1 MPLEAYRSKKMKKWF
16 LYSFRLLVPLLF
28 LGVPDGLA
36 KDDVPT
42 IYIRD
47 IKGDPILHAFV
58 SLDEKEVLTVGTDG
72 SLELPSDMDQGTTLI
87 ITAMGYDQ
95 KVVTLKDV
103 LVNPSI
109 VLNERVG
116 NLEEVVIGATRTNRS
131 VEELPM
137 PVTVIG
143 HDKIQKTGALRLSEV
158 LREQTGLQVVS
169 NHGVG
174 LQMQGLSSDYIL
186 ILLDGEPLIGR
197 TAGTF
202 DLDRISVANIE
213 RIEILR
219 GPSSSLYGSEAMAGV
234 VNIITKSNQQGIRA
248 TVQSRYRTNNTLDLG
263 GDLGISKGAWDLYA
277 YYNRFNTDG
286 YDLTPEVPGLTS
298 AAFKANTFQ
307 VKVGNK
313 ISDQWKAAV
322 FFKYYTEDSD
332 NYMELNRDGTPVLA
346 DMIGRRTDLNINP
359 TLTFKPRQDWT
370 FTLRGM
376 SSVFDTESSTVFQE
390 DGELF
395 DSEDFRQFYHRTE
408 LQVDHQLNASQLI
421 TVGAGHLVE
430 TVEATR
436 YDDVNRFDAGYFY
449 AQHQWTPSDKWNVVS
464 GIRGD
469 VHSQYGSQFSPKI
482 AGQYQ
487 LNDKLSWQMSVGM
500 GFKAP
505 DFRQVLLNFNNAS
518 SGYYVFGANLVQEEI
533 KVLEE
538 QGLIQQILL
547 NPSQFGELN
556 AETSWA
562 FNTGFRWKMNNDIFL
577 HGNLFRNNISNL
589 IETSPVARLTNGQ
602 HVYSYMNVANV
613 ITQGAEMD
621 LDWRVVNELRFSVGY
636 MFLDTRDLDVLDRI
650 DNGEIYKRDAS
661 NRTRKVTRSDYGGLL
676 NRSKHSG
683 QVKLDFFETNT
694 GIDISLRGI
703 YRGKFGFG
711 DVNGNLI
718 LDDEMEYSKGLIV
731 WNTTLSKT
739 LNNGIRIEL
748 GSNNLLN
755 SLNHHDPTNPG
766 RLLFVG
772 LQSRLDKLFTK

>member
-1 MPLEAYRSKKMKKWF
+1 M
-16 LYSFRLLVPLLF
+16 VPLLF
-28 LGVPDGLA
+28 MGMSDGFA
-36 KDDVPT
+36 KDDLPT
-42 IYIRD
+42 IYILD
-47 IKGDPILHAFV
+47 IKGDPILHAYV
-58 SLDEKEVLTVGTDG
+58 RLDETEVLTVDVNG
-72 SLELPSDMDQGTTLI
+72 SLELPPNMDQGTTLI

-95 KVVTLKDV
+95 KVISFRDV
-103 LVNPSI
+103 LENPSI

-116 NLEEVVIGATRTNRS
+116 NLEEVVVGATRTNRS
-131 VEELPM
+131 VEDLPM

-143 HDKIQKTGALRLSEV
+143 TEKIQRTGALRLSEV

-234 VNIITKSNQQGIRA
+234 VNIITKSSKQGIRA
-248 TVQSRYRTNNTLDLG
+248 TLQSRYRTHGTLDLG
-263 GDLGISKGAWDLYA
+263 GDLGISKGPWDLYA
-277 YYNRFNTDG
+277 YYNRYRTDG

-332 NYMELNRDGTPVLA
+332 NYMELNRAGSPALA

-390 DGELF
+390 DGALF
-395 DSEDFRQFYHRTE
+395 ESEDFRQFYHRSE
-408 LQVDHQLNASQLI
+408 LQVDHQLNASQLL
-421 TVGAGHLVE
+421 TVGAGHLIE
-430 TVEATR
+430 TVRATR
-436 YDDVNRFDAGYFY
+436 YNDVNRFDAGYFF
-449 AQHQWTPSDKWNVVS
+449 AQHQLTPAGDKWNVVS
-464 GIRGD
+464 GIRAD
-469 VHSQYGSQFSPKI
+469 IHSQYGSQFSPKI

-487 LNDKLSWQMSVGM
+487 LNDKVSWQMSIGM

-518 SGYYVFGANLVQEEI
+518 SGYYVFGASLLQEEI
-533 KVLEE
+533 KRLEQ
-538 QGLIQQILL
+538 QGLIQQTLL
-547 NPSQFGELN
+547 DPSQFGGLT

-562 FNTGFRWKMNNDIFL
+562 FNTGFRWKMNDDIFL
-577 HGNLFRNNISNL
+577 QGNLFRNNISNL

-602 HVYSYMNVANV
+602 HVYSYLNVANV
-613 ITQGAEMD
+613 ITQGAEVD
-621 LDWRVVNELRFSVGY
+621 LDWRIVDQLRFSIGY

-650 DNGEIYKRDAS
+650 DKGEVYKRDAS

-676 NRSKHSG
+676 NRSRHSG
-683 QVKLDFFETNT
+683 QIKLDFFEKNT
-694 GIDISLRGI
+694 GIDFSVRGI

-718 LDDEMEYSKGLIV
+718 LDDEMEYSKGLMV
-731 WNTTLSKT
+731 WNATLSKT
-739 LNNGIRIEL
+739 LDNGIRMEL

-755 SLNHHDPTNPG
+755 SLNQHDPTNPG
-766 RLLFVG
+766 RLVFVG
-772 LQSRLDKLFTK
+772 LQSRLDKLFNK